1 MVLDKKQI
9 PSIFV
14 LGFKMGSIGVKTT
27 HNINDAFGPGTA
39 NKHTV
44 QWWFKN
50 FCKGDESLEDKE
62 HSGRPS
68 EGDKEQPR
76 AKADPLP
83 ATGEGATK
91 LDVIILRLFGTCSKL
106 EGEKAAMTSAVF
118 GQEAPK
124 HLPKPNLYQKKKK
137 VLVTVWWSA
146 TCLVYYS
153 FLYPCETI
161 TSEKCAQQIDEMHQK
176 LQCLQPAL
184 VNRKGPVLLSNNA
197 QLHLAQ
203 PTLQKFN

>member
-91 LDVIILRLFGTCSKL
+91 LDAIILRLFGTCSKL

-124 HLPKPNLYQKKKK
+124 HLPKPNLYQKKKG
-137 VLVTVWWSA
+137 SGH
-146 TCLVYYS
+146 CLVVCYLS
-153 FLYPCETI
+153 GL
-161 TSEKCAQQIDEMHQK
+161 
-176 LQCLQPAL
+176 LQ
-184 VNRKGPVLLSNNA
+184 LSVS
-197 QLHLAQ
+197 L
-203 PTLQKFN
+203 